1 MPGTNCHQMIEVFE
15 KFEDAKDQLE
25 TPEISYTSDFT
36 FVPPDVNK
44 SVGIFQ
50 LQMTILLSIL
60 KLF

>member
-1 MPGTNCHQMIEVFE
+1 MIEVFE